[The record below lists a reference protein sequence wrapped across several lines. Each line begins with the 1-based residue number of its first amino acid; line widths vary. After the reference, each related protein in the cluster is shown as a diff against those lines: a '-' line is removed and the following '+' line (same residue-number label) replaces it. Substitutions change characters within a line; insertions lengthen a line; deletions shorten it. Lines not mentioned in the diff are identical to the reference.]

1 MEPCVGLIY
10 EGYKEILF
18 HHNMTGE
25 ALILAHYEGNFHFR
39 FKIVQCN
46 EDDLFPLMVN
56 NCTCYPQNL
65 EVRPFVFGS
74 PNQHNIRRMY
84 QTSHP
89 PYQLSQPILGIPV
102 MKKVDMSNVHRRV
115 EYALSKDHSGK
126 HHRPHTPEV
135 QNASRNP
142 PPIKNYR
149 LPIKFSTSNV
159 DGVYVVEKVVRHY
172 HLEQFALNLP
182 KELLRV
188 LSFTNLSTSR
198 S

>member
-1 MEPCVGLIY
+1 MEPSVGLIY

-18 HHNMTGE
+18 HHNITGG
-25 ALILAHYEGNFHFR
+25 ALILAHYEGNSHFR
-39 FKIVQCN
+39 LKIVQCN

-65 EVRPFVFGS
+65 EV
-74 PNQHNIRRMY
+74 NQHNIRRMY
-84 QTSHP
+84 LTSHP

-102 MKKVDMSNVHRRV
+102 MTTADLSNVHRRV
-115 EYALSKDHSGK
+115 K
-126 HHRPHTPEV
+126 
-135 QNASRNP
+135 
-142 PPIKNYR
+142 
-149 LPIKFSTSNV
+149 LPIKFSTSNA

-188 LSFTNLSTSR
+188 AFFHKPKYITVIDGQSR
-198 S
+198 LFNIRLRIKHKNRKTTVLGRVLRHLC